1 MICAKNFAR
10 LSSIM
15 VLQTL
20 LIFAFVM
27 VAYDDS
33 NYFEIVK
40 TYSGLFER
48 LTRGNYL
55 KAQALQND
63 IGK

>member
-1 MICAKNFAR
+1 MCKELCTAILDNGFTNF
-10 LSSIM
+10 
-15 VLQTL
+15 TDF
-20 LIFAFVM
+20 FAFVM